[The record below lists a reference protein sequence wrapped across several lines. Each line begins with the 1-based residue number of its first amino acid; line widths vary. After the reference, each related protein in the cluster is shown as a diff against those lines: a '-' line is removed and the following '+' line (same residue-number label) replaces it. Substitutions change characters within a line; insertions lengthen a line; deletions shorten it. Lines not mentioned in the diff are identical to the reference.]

1 MSVINKYVNIE
12 LVAYKQS
19 IGSQLWDAA
28 FATQAIIASNLVDEY
43 GSTLRKAHEFL
54 KLSQVCS

>member
-19 IGSQLWDAA
+19 SQLWDAA